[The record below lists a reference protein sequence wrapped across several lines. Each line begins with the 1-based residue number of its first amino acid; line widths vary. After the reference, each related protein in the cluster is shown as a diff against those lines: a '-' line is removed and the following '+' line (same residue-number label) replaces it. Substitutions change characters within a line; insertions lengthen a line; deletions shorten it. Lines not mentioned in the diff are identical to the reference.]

1 MLVFFP
7 VPFSYLRMKGEL
19 CVHHHKVEMPPWKK
33 FKVPIRHGLVALQKV
48 GSACCLLLRFCKLK
62 LTELKFPQYIT
73 LFFLNPFSKIV

>member
-1 MLVFFP
+1 MLFFFP

-33 FKVPIRHGLVALQKV
+33 FKVPIRHGLVALQKG
-48 GSACCLLLRFCKLK
+48 GSACCLLLGFCKLK
-62 LTELKFPQYIT
+62 LAKLKFPQYIT